1 MLLLCFYCSAVPGEH
16 LEFTAHFIG
25 RFCFSLN
32 SPSILFIFFSP
43 CNFAFH
49 LSWDSRRFAEAGR
62 SQGWSGELHRFHMGG
77 MLFSVA
83 AEAGKERKGIHLP
96 PARPPSLN
104 SLLFYLP
111 HFGGDTNI
119 PVSSL
124 RNAGSF
130 SKWSWE
136 KWEQLNFY
144 FH

>member
-16 LEFTAHFIG
+16 LEFTADFIG

-43 CNFAFH
+43 CNLAFH
-49 LSWDSRRFAEAGR
+49 LSWDSRRFAEEGR
-62 SQGWSGELHRFHMGG
+62 SQGWSGELHR
-77 MLFSVA
+77 LCCCSVLLLRLGRR
-83 AEAGKERKGIHLP
+83 EKGIHLP

-119 PVSSL
+119 PISSL

-136 KWEQLNFY
+136 KWGQLNFY